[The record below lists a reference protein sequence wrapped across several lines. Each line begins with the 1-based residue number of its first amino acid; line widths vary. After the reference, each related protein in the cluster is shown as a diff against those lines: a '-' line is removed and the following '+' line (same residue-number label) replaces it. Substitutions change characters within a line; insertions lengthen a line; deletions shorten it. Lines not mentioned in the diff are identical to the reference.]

1 MTTIMVTAGV
11 IRRGSSLASFRRWPG
26 SGPTAFAS
34 TSSPQGG
41 SMSRYVRVRPHPARP
56 LLSLTIVANPAWKRS
71 DQPDNTGSCSAE
83 A

>member
-1 MTTIMVTAGV
+1 MTTIMVTPGA
-11 IRRGSSLASFRRWPG
+11 IRRGSSFASFRCQPG

-41 SMSRYVRVRPHPARP
+41 SMSRYVRPHPARP

-71 DQPDNTGSCSAE
+71 DQTRNTGSCSVAT
-83 A
+83 

>member
-1 MTTIMVTAGV
+1 MTTIMVTPGV

-26 SGPTAFAS
+26 SGPTVFAS

-41 SMSRYVRVRPHPARP
+41 SMSRYVRPHPARP

-71 DQPDNTGSCSAE
+71 DQTGNTGSCSA
-83 A
+83 AT

>member
-1 MTTIMVTAGV
+1 MTTIMVMPGA
-11 IRRGSSLASFRRWPG
+11 IRRGSSLATCRCRPG

-41 SMSRYVRVRPHPARP
+41 SMSRYVRVRPRPASP

>member
-1 MTTIMVTAGV
+1 MTTIMVTPGA
-11 IRRGSSLASFRRWPG
+11 IRCGSSLASFWCWPG
-26 SGPTAFAS
+26 SGPTALAS

-41 SMSRYVRVRPHPARP
+41 SMSRYVRPHPARP

-71 DQPDNTGSCSAE
+71 DQPGNTASCSAE

>member
-1 MTTIMVTAGV
+1 MTTIMVMPGA
-11 IRRGSSLASFRRWPG
+11 IRRGSSLAALRCRPG

-41 SMSRYVRVRPHPARP
+41 SMSRYVHPHPASP

-71 DQPDNTGSCSAE
+71 DRPRNTGSCSAE

>member
-1 MTTIMVTAGV
+1 MTTIMVMPGA
-11 IRRGSSLASFRRWPG
+11 IRCGSSLATFRCRPG
-26 SGPTAFAS
+26 SGPAASAS

-41 SMSRYVRVRPHPARP
+41 SMSRYVRSHPARP

-71 DQPDNTGSCSAE
+71 DQPGNTGRCSAE

>member
-1 MTTIMVTAGV
+1 MTTIMVTPGA
-11 IRRGSSLASFRRWPG
+11 IRRGSSLASFRCQPG

-41 SMSRYVRVRPHPARP
+41 SMSRYVRPHPARL

-71 DQPDNTGSCSAE
+71 DQTGNTGSCSA
-83 A
+83 AT

>member
-1 MTTIMVTAGV
+1 MTTIMVMPGA
-11 IRRGSSLASFRRWPG
+11 IRCGSSLAAFRCRPG

-41 SMSRYVRVRPHPARP
+41 SMSRYVRPHPASP
-56 LLSLTIVANPAWKRS
+56 LLSLTIVANPAWKRL
-71 DQPDNTGSCSAE
+71 DRPRNTGSCSAE

>member
-1 MTTIMVTAGV
+1 MTTIMVMPGA
-11 IRRGSSLASFRRWPG
+11 IRRGSSLAAFRCRPG
-26 SGPTAFAS
+26 SGPTAFAF

-41 SMSRYVRVRPHPARP
+41 SMSRYVRPHPASP

-71 DQPDNTGSCSAE
+71 DRPRNTGSCSAE

>member
-1 MTTIMVTAGV
+1 MTTIMVTPGV
-11 IRRGSSLASFRRWPG
+11 IRRGSSLASRCWPG

-71 DQPDNTGSCSAE
+71 DQPGNTGSCSA
-83 A
+83 AA

>member
-1 MTTIMVTAGV
+1 MTTIMVTPGA
-11 IRRGSSLASFRRWPG
+11 IRPRLVARFLPALARI
-26 SGPTAFAS
+26 GPTAFAS

-41 SMSRYVRVRPHPARP
+41 SMSRYVRPHPARS

-71 DQPDNTGSCSAE
+71 DQPGNTGSCGAE

>member
-1 MTTIMVTAGV
+1 MTTIMVTPGA
-11 IRRGSSLASFRRWPG
+11 IRRGSSLASFRCRPG
-26 SGPTAFAS
+26 SGPTTFAS

-41 SMSRYVRVRPHPARP
+41 SMSRYVHPHPARP

-71 DQPDNTGSCSAE
+71 DQPGSTGSCSAE